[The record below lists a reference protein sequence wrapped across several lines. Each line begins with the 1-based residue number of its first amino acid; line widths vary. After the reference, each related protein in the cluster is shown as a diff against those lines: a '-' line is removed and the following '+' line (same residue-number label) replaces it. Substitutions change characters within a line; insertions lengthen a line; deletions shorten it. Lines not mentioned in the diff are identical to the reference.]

1 MKLDTDQEWCK
12 IHPSG
17 EDLKKEMLEVAKHTI
32 TTRQPNKAWAEDLV
46 FIAPF
51 ETETTEIPTD
61 AGSERNSPETEDS
74 FSSPSSSDSSSKLP
88 MRKDYWKE
96 VIDDLDKAVE
106 RWDGDGEK
114 AEDGTTFAMR
124 LAGAL
129 QETSEEYD
137 RKEKEKE
144 ESKKGEYAKY
154 VVGLLLQGLGMDKVV
169 ARSSS
174 GGSSSGSHREVE
186 GRSWRRTF

>member
-74 FSSPSSSDSSSKLP
+74 FSSPSSSDSNSKLP

-124 LAGAL
+124 LAGAFKRPVKSMIRRRKRKRK
-129 QETSEEYD
+129 QE
-137 RKEKEKE
+137 
-144 ESKKGEYAKY
+144 G
-154 VVGLLLQGLGMDKVV
+154 
-169 ARSSS
+169 
-174 GGSSSGSHREVE
+174 
-186 GRSWRRTF
+186 

>member
-61 AGSERNSPETEDS
+61 AGSERNS
-74 FSSPSSSDSSSKLP
+74 SDSNSKLP

-114 AEDGTTFAMR
+114 AEDGTTFALR
-124 LAGAL
+124 LAGAFKRPVKSMIRRRRRKRK
-129 QETSEEYD
+129 QE
-137 RKEKEKE
+137 
-144 ESKKGEYAKY
+144 G
-154 VVGLLLQGLGMDKVV
+154 
-169 ARSSS
+169 
-174 GGSSSGSHREVE
+174 
-186 GRSWRRTF
+186 

>member
-1 MKLDTDQEWCK
+1 
-12 IHPSG
+12 
-17 EDLKKEMLEVAKHTI
+17 
-32 TTRQPNKAWAEDLV
+32 
-46 FIAPF
+46 
-51 ETETTEIPTD
+51 
-61 AGSERNSPETEDS
+61 
-74 FSSPSSSDSSSKLP
+74 
-88 MRKDYWKE
+88 
-96 VIDDLDKAVE
+96 
-106 RWDGDGEK
+106 
-114 AEDGTTFAMR
+114 MR

-174 GGSSSGSHREVE
+174 GGSSS
-186 GRSWRRTF
+186 